1 MKLNDAAS
9 GQQAAQSENQNNTA
23 KKIERSKFSFARFK
37 KGAIRFIRRIGKYI
51 PFFRKNQNTSIATSL
66 RSRTASTL
74 LSDTKKESHPQYPES
89 NKSNSSTA
97 STKKNK
103 IKNWKNNENNNK
115 DSAKTL
121 KEIENGLKSKTI
133 ASETKLEIDQSR
145 WQELVNKL
153 NLKELQKLLTN
164 EKNKHGMLSADK
176 NYHNDIRKPAIARLG
191 RVEASRLEAY
201 YSDKNLEERMNI
213 ARSNLHFA
221 KDKQILQSIEDE
233 SINILNSKKSS
244 TAIFDDRE
252 KDNSKQSL
260 ETFNI
265 IKEGLTTGKIATK
278 TELRITNDEWQELL
292 DKLNSSELTYLVTNR
307 DIDEGGMLASGTE
320 YADDIRAPAV
330 ATYARV
336 IASKLIAYRPTNL
349 SLEKCMDDV
358 RVESTYTKDT
368 QIRKA
373 IEDELKSIFDS
384 KNNTPP
390 PSEPN

>member
-1 MKLNDAAS
+1 MKLNDATS
-9 GQQAAQSENQNNTA
+9 GQQAAQSENQNNTV

-164 EKNKHGMLSADK
+164 EKNKHGMLSVDK
-176 NYHNDIRKPAIARLG
+176 KYHDEIRNPAIARLG
-191 RVEASRLEAY
+191 RVEASRLDAY

-221 KDKQILQSIEDE
+221 KDPQIIQSIEDE
-233 SINILNSKKSS
+233 SRNILDSKKGVI
-244 TAIFDDRE
+244 TRFMDKE
-252 KDNSKQSL
+252 NDNSKQSL
-260 ETFNI
+260 ETFNK

-278 TELRITNDEWQELL
+278 TELRITNNEWQDLL
-292 DKLNSSELTYLVTNR
+292 DKLNSTELSHLVTNVNS
-307 DIDEGGMLASGTE
+307 DEGGMLAIGTE
-320 YADDIRAPAV
+320 YADEIRAPAV

-336 IASKLIAYRPTNL
+336 TASLIMLQNNSNL
-349 SLEKCMDDV
+349 TLEECMWSV
-358 RVESTYTKDT
+358 RIQEIHTID
-368 QIRKA
+368 QEIRQA
-373 IEDELKSIFDS
+373 IEDELKSRFDS

>member
-1 MKLNDAAS
+1 MKLNDATS
-9 GQQAAQSENQNNTA
+9 GQQAAQSENQNNTV

-74 LSDTKKESHPQYPES
+74 LSDTKKEAHSQYPES

-164 EKNKHGMLSADK
+164 EKNKHGMLSVDK

-191 RVEASRLEAY
+191 RVEASRLDAY

-221 KDKQILQSIEDE
+221 KDPQIIQSIEDE
-233 SINILNSKKSS
+233 SRNILDSKK
-244 TAIFDDRE
+244 
-252 KDNSKQSL
+252 
-260 ETFNI
+260 
-265 IKEGLTTGKIATK
+265 G
-278 TELRITNDEWQELL
+278 
-292 DKLNSSELTYLVTNR
+292 
-307 DIDEGGMLASGTE
+307 
-320 YADDIRAPAV
+320 
-330 ATYARV
+330 
-336 IASKLIAYRPTNL
+336 AYN
-349 SLEKCMDDV
+349 KV
-358 RVESTYTKDT
+358 YG
-368 QIRKA
+368 
-373 IEDELKSIFDS
+373 
-384 KNNTPP
+384 
-390 PSEPN
+390 

>member
-1 MKLNDAAS
+1 MKLNDATS
-9 GQQAAQSENQNNTA
+9 GQQAAQSENQHNTA

-133 ASETKLEIDQSR
+133 ASKTKLEIDQSR

-164 EKNKHGMLSADK
+164 EKNKHGMLSVDK
-176 NYHNDIRKPAIARLG
+176 HYHVDIRKPAIARLG
-191 RVEASRLEAY
+191 RVEASRLDAY

-221 KDKQILQSIEDE
+221 KDPQIIQSIEDE
-233 SINILNSKKSS
+233 SRNILDSKKGAL
-244 TAIFDDRE
+244 TRFMDRE

-260 ETFNI
+260 ETFNT
-265 IKEGLTTGKIATK
+265 IKEGLTTGVIATK
-278 TELRITNDEWQELL
+278 TELRITNDEWLDLL
-292 DKLNSSELTYLVTNR
+292 DKLNSTELSHLVTNVNS
-307 DIDEGGMLASGTE
+307 DEGGMLAIGTE
-320 YADDIRAPAV
+320 YADEIRAPAV

-336 IASKLIAYRPTNL
+336 TASLIILQNYSNPTLEECML
-349 SLEKCMDDV
+349 SV
-358 RVESTYTKDT
+358 RVQEIHTMD
-368 QIRKA
+368 QEIREA
-373 IEDELKSIFDS
+373 IEDELKSKFDS